1 MSADR
6 DHQPPTPLPDRGSDA
21 VEGHR
26 LTALARLSGGMAHD
40 FNNVLHVI
48 KNATD
53 LLRLKLPNPDP
64 DIARLLDM
72 LGRNAEGGRRL
83 TRELLAFAGRQPLAP
98 VPLNANRLIAD
109 MQHKAR
115 ETLGRQLQ
123 LETVLGGSL
132 WQVEADSA
140 ELEAAI
146 LRLIQNARDAMGAS
160 GKVTIETANIAL
172 GETPA
177 IPARIPAGNYVC
189 IAVRDH
195 GPGIAHEALPRIFE
209 PYFTT
214 KEGTPMAGL
223 GLSRVYGF
231 VTQMRGHVAV
241 ESRLG
246 HGTMV
251 KMYLPR
257 YGAADSAGGEREQN
271 VVALGAKS
279 ARLGALGLHGLRV
292 LVVEDESLIGMLAE
306 DLLEQLGCRMAGLV
320 SSVGRA
326 LDAVKSGEIDFAL
339 LDVDIGGE
347 PVYPVALALQ
357 ARGVPFLFMSGYG
370 GLDGAWQG
378 RPIVQKPFD
387 VDQLKREIE
396 RALTEGNPPA

>member
-1 MSADR
+1 MSQR
-6 DHQPPTPLPDRGSDA
+6 DQESPTPRPDPRTEA

-26 LTALARLSGGMAHD
+26 LSALARLSGGMAHD
-40 FNNVLHVI
+40 FNNILHVI

-53 LLRLKLPNPDP
+53 LLRLKLPQPDA

-72 LGRNAEGGRRL
+72 LSRNAEGGRRL

-98 VPLNANRLIAD
+98 APLNANRLIAD
-109 MQHKAR
+109 LQHRAR
-115 ETLGRQLQ
+115 EVLGRQLQ
-123 LETVLGGSL
+123 LEVVLGGSL
-132 WQVEADSA
+132 WHVEADPT

-146 LRLIQNARDAMGAS
+146 LRLVQNARDAMGVA
-160 GKVTIETANIAL
+160 GNVTIETANVSLA
-172 GETPA
+172 ETPA
-177 IPARIPAGNYVC
+177 IPALIPAGDYVC
-189 IAVRDH
+189 VSVRDQ
-195 GPGIAHEALPRIFE
+195 GAGIAQEALPRIFE

-231 VTQMRGHVAV
+231 VTQMQGRVAV
-241 ESRLG
+241 ESRQG
-246 HGTMV
+246 HGTTV
-251 KMYLPR
+251 KLYLPR
-257 YGAADSAGGEREQN
+257 YGAADSPAGEREQN
-271 VVALGAKS
+271 VVPLGAKP
-279 ARLGALGLHGLRV
+279 ARPGARGLPGLRV

-320 SSVGRA
+320 SSVGGA
-326 LDAVKSGEIDFAL
+326 LDAVKSSEIDFAL

-370 GLDGAWQG
+370 GLDDAWRG

-396 RALTEGNPPA
+396 RALSAGSPAA